1 MFLIQVSYKK
11 PLPEV
16 DRFLAEHRQFLDD
29 YYRKGILIVSGTRK
43 PRSGGVIFGKFE
55 NREAAEKFV
64 QLDPFFRE
72 EIANYEIV
80 EFAATRC
87 AKQFTSFLTAE
98 DQSTVTV
105 I

>member
-1 MFLIQVSYKK
+1 MFLIHVSYKK

-16 DRFLAEHRQFLDD
+16 DRFLVEHRQFLDE

-43 PRSGGVIFGKFE
+43 PRSGGVIFGKFTD
-55 NREAAEKFV
+55 RAAAESFV
-64 QLDPFFRE
+64 KLDPFYRE
-72 EIANYEIV
+72 EIADYDIV

-87 AKQFTSFLTAE
+87 AKNFTSFLTKE
-98 DQSTVTV
+98 DESTATV